1 MAESLFS
8 GRVPRAKPSFFL
20 GANAAPD
27 RSPVHPTRM
36 SR

>member
-8 GRVPRAKPSFFL
+8 GPVPPAKPSFFL
-20 GANAAPD
+20 GASAEPD
-27 RSPVHPTRM
+27 WSPVHPTRM